1 MTREQAI
8 EYLVFEDIFSRED
21 VGTDPMEFYIETL
34 METPIDNPWDIDR
47 YCHLNTLFG
56 YDIGHEAAMDINTWL
71 WDPDINKM
79 GLDIDIFDI
88 TYKDKEL
95 LEKCNEALGLGLSF
109 DKWRTE
115 DFNVYEY
122 FN

>member
-1 MTREQAI
+1 MTRDQAI
-8 EYLVFEDIFSRED
+8 EYLIFESIFSYED
-21 VGTDPMEFYIETL
+21 VGTGPMEFYIETL
-34 METPIDNPWDIDR
+34 MNTPIDNPWDIDR

-56 YDIGHEAAMDINTWL
+56 YDIGHEAAMDINIWL

-95 LEKCNEALGLGLSF
+95 LEKCNEAFGLNLSF

-115 DFNVYEY
+115 DFKVYEY

>member
-8 EYLVFEDIFSRED
+8 EYLVFENIFSYED
-21 VGTDPMEFYIETL
+21 VETDPMEFYIETL
-34 METPIDNPWDIDR
+34 TETPIDNAWDVDR
-47 YCHLNTLFG
+47 YAQLNTLFG
-56 YDIGHEAAMDINTWL
+56 YDIGYNAMASINEWL
-71 WDPDINKM
+71 YDPDINKM

-109 DKWRTE
+109 DKWRTG
-115 DFNVYEY
+115 DFKVYEY

>member
-8 EYLVFEDIFSRED
+8 GYLVFEDIFSRED
-21 VGTDPMEFYIETL
+21 IGTDPMEFYIETL

-95 LEKCNEALGLGLSF
+95 LEKCNEALDLGLSF
-109 DKWRTE
+109 DKWKTE
-115 DFNVYEY
+115 DFCCYEY
-122 FN
+122 FD